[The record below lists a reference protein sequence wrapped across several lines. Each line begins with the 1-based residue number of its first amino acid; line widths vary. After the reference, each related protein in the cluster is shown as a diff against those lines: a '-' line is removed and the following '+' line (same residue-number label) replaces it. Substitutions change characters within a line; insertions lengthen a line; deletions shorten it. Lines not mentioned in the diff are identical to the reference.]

1 MTIKRQVFYSFH
13 HKLDSWQA
21 SMVRDIEVVE
31 GNKPATDNDWEEVIS
46 EGVKAIR
53 RWINGQMRQRSCTI
67 VLVGT
72 KTADRNWINYEI
84 KKAWSDE
91 KGVVGIRIHGLKNQ
105 AGKTSPQGDNPF
117 DYVSDTDIGKKLS
130 AIVKCY
136 DPQGANSQEK
146 YDWISKHLSNIVEE
160 AIQIRKD
167 T

>member
-1 MTIKRQVFYSFH
+1 
-13 HKLDSWQA
+13 
-21 SMVRDIEVVE
+21 
-31 GNKPATDNDWEEVIS
+31 
-46 EGVKAIR
+46 
-53 RWINGQMRQRSCTI
+53 MRQRSCTI

-105 AGKTSPQGDNPF
+105 AGKTSRQGDNPF